1 MATPICIADS
11 WSKPLTA
18 VQIAELQPEWDE
30 DDKSNELLPPDA
42 PPTQALPDRT
52 QYYVSRRTP
61 QGNAVRYRSKT
72 AQRQAACEHEQYKLA
87 IKNRD
92 KLCTKRQLKLDKYV
106 ERFLLEY
113 KKATHSQ
120 DSKCAHQRCTIKKDK
135 LCSKRQLKLDKY
147 IERVPTGYSVPT
159 DSEDSKNAH
168 QQCTI
173 KNKDKAGSKKQLK
186 LDKYVKNVIT
196 EFKVLADSEDSP
208 CDCPI
213 RIYFICHNSRRI
225 PLHTPPEEHTPHCKS
240 AYY

>member
-1 MATPICIADS
+1 MATSICIADS

-18 VQIAELQPEWDE
+18 LQIAELQPEWDE
-30 DDKSNELLPPDA
+30 DDKSNELLSADA

-52 QYYVSRRTP
+52 QYYVSKHAPTA
-61 QGNAVRYRSKT
+61 GNAVRYCSIR
-72 AQRQAACEHEQYKLA
+72 AQRQAAREHEQYKHA

-92 KLCTKRQLKLDKYV
+92 KLCTKRQLKLDIYV
-106 ERFLLEY
+106 EKFMEY
-113 KKATHSQ
+113 KNATHSQ

-135 LCSKRQLKLDKY
+135 LCYKRQLKLDKY

-173 KNKDKAGSKKQLK
+173 KNKDKPGSKKQLK
-186 LDKYVKNVIT
+186 LDKYVNSVNT
-196 EFKVLADSEDSP
+196 EYKAVTDSEDSE

-213 RIYFICHNSRRI
+213 RTYFTCHNSTRI
-225 PLHTPPEEHTPHCKS
+225 PLVTPPQEHTPHCKS
-240 AYY
+240 AYC